1 VTDPTNTAYSR
12 SRRPR
17 RRVRRTRAALIAVL
31 ATALLHAASTRAA
44 AQEVVQP
51 WQHLG
56 DTLAGIYGW
65 PNVLFHVAAVAVT
78 PPLVYTADKPV
89 HEYFKKYPL
98 ADEFGQAA
106 YVAGWTVPIGVPAT
120 LYVGGLLAHDPE
132 LATAGAAAIQAIVL
146 QAVVVSTLK
155 WLTDRATP
163 GNSHA
168 KRLSSGFL
176 DHDSNDPTDFDFNP
190 FNLSG
195 GVNWPSGHTASM
207 FALVSTLV
215 AYYPDEIWLAVI
227 GYPIALAVGVGMI
240 EANYHWVS
248 DVVAGAL
255 IGHIIGWV
263 TGKQFRSAFDAQ
275 RSRARD
281 TTEAT
286 SVQLRVLPTPRG
298 LMLAGA
304 F

>member
-1 VTDPTNTAYSR
+1 M
-12 SRRPR
+12 
-17 RRVRRTRAALIAVL
+17 AAL
-31 ATALLHAASTRAA
+31 ATALLHGASTRAA

-98 ADEFGQAA
+98 TDEFGQAA
-106 YVAGWTVPIGVPAT
+106 YITGWTVPIAVPAT
-120 LYVGGLLAHDPE
+120 LYIGGLLAHDAE
-132 LATAGAAAIQAIVL
+132 LATGGAAAVQAIVV

-155 WLTDRATP
+155 FLTDRAAP
-163 GNSHA
+163 FPNGNSHT
-168 KRLSSGFL
+168 KHVSSSFL
-176 DHDSNDPTDFDFNP
+176 GHDSNDPTDFDFNP
-190 FNLSG
+190 FHVSG

-207 FALVSTLV
+207 FALVSALV
-215 AYYPDEIWLAVI
+215 AYYPDEIWIAAI
-227 GYPIALAVGVGMI
+227 GYPMALAVGVGMI

-255 IGHIIGWV
+255 IGHVIGWV

-275 RSRARD
+275 PPRARD
-281 TTEAT
+281 ATEAT
-286 SVQLRVLPTPRG
+286 GVQLRVLPTPRG